1 MLIEFDW
8 PDWDDGRE
16 LQEEPQLLCT
26 YVDGVQV
33 QNLVYSTTGLQAELD
48 KGQGGLLWGTIIVP
62 SLKNGVD
69 TTVESNI
76 REIVEQLSKRATSLS
91 ELYQSLEMIGIVED
105 SPRSSIM
112 LKHPLKPYLSVF
124 KL

>member
-8 PDWDDGRE
+8 PDWDYDRE

-48 KGQGGLLWGTIIVP
+48 KGQGGVLWGTIIVP
-62 SLKNGVD
+62 SLQNGVD
-69 TTVESNI
+69 TTVESNM
-76 REIVEQLSKRATSLS
+76 REIVEQLSRLATSLS
-91 ELYQSLEMIGIVED
+91 ELYQSLEMIGVVEE
-105 SPRSSIM
+105 SPRNSLM
-112 LKHPLKPYLSVF
+112 LKHPLEPYLAVF